1 MIRLGQNQINTAY
14 LTLSDSVT
22 LSSNTVYFLFRF
34 VSETTND
41 EVLFTCPDISTNTL
55 RYNQFNITV
64 TGTTQNLTAGII
76 NMNPRGEYIY
86 EIYEQYS
93 PTNLALSGTSGVIL
107 ENGFVQLTGTSM
119 SYTTQSYTGQSTTYQ
134 YYEP

>member
-1 MIRLGQNQINTAY
+1 MIRLGQNKTNNVY

-22 LSSNTVYFLFRF
+22 LSATPVYFLFRF

-41 EVLFTCPDISTNTL
+41 EVLFTAPDISTNTL
-55 RYNQFNITV
+55 RYNEFQITV
-64 TGTTQNLTAGII
+64 TGGTQNLTAGTI
-76 NMNPRGEYIY
+76 NMNPRGEYLY
-86 EIYEQYS
+86 EVYEQYS
-93 PTNLALSGTSGVIL
+93 QTNLAISGTSGVIL